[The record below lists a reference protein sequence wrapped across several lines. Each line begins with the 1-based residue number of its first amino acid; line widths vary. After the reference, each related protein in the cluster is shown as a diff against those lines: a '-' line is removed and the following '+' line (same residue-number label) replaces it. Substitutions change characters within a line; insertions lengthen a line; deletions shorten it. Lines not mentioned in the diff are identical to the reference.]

1 MGKAKHE
8 REEKLDVDRDLK
20 DRRETPKFA
29 KFMERVEQFVKTSAD
44 AKQSVKWATLRRQFE
59 NDNYVCRNCLHQKIG
74 EAVEWSN
81 HLKIN
86 GRVIFDVIE
95 YSEKGIIEAD
105 REKRAPAPV
114 RLYKKICV
122 GGFGVV
128 KL

>member
-8 REEKLDVDRDLK
+8 REEKLDVDRDLT

-44 AKQSVKWATLRRQFE
+44 AKQSVKWSTLRRQFE
-59 NDNYVCRNCLHQKIG
+59 NDIYVCRNCLHQKIG

-86 GRVIFDVIE
+86 GRGIFDLIE
-95 YSEKGIIEAD
+95 YSEKGIIEVYH
-105 REKRAPAPV
+105 EKRSVNWARNYPNKSVLAD
-114 RLYKKICV
+114 L
-122 GGFGVV
+122 G
-128 KL
+128 L